1 MNSMSLTSPTAIG
14 LLPHTLVLVAIS
26 ALIANVG
33 DAVPSELSP
42 PTPGVVEG
50 NDIPDDKSLEAM
62 RAVIGTITLVRMNV
76 FDTSQKSENKSLY
89 RLANRLHI
97 VTRESTLLAQLLF
110 RQGDMYSRRVLDES
124 ERILRSNEYLYDAKI
139 SISSYTDG
147 VVQIVVW
154 TQDLWTLVP
163 DISLSRSGGEN
174 KTGFAISEKNLLGY
188 GSEVRVSWAETVDR
202 QSTSFLFF
210 DRNLLKSRTSL
221 LARVSDNSDGNVHRL
236 RVLRPFFALDSR
248 WAAGT
253 DILDADFED
262 QFYYLGDAVAEYRE
276 QTEYYTLHGGRSKG
290 LQDGWAR
297 RWTLGMVFDDR
308 QFSQVTDGT
317 LRPLIPEDR
326 RLVYPYVGMELLE
339 DNFTT
344 TTNRDQIG
352 RTEDFF
358 LGARLT
364 ANLGFASE
372 NFGSDRD
379 ALIYSVGVNRGF
391 GSVEKKL
398 LLLSSM
404 ISGRAEESHSADT
417 RFHVNARYYS
427 QQSKRRL
434 FHIMFD
440 GTWGQNLDLD
450 RLLELG
456 GDSGLRGYPLR
467 YQTGDS
473 RVLISI
479 EERFFT
485 DWYPFRL
492 IRVGFAVFA
501 DVGRT
506 WGENPAGGTSLG
518 WLKDVGFGLRLA
530 PTRSGSNKVFHI
542 DLAFP
547 LDGDPSIDSVQFLL
561 TSSRSF

>member
-1 MNSMSLTSPTAIG
+1 MQFMYLTSPTAVR
-14 LLPHTLVLVAIS
+14 LLPLSFVLVALW
-26 ALIANVG
+26 ALFGGVS
-33 DAVPSELSP
+33 DACPSELSP
-42 PTPGVVEG
+42 TTLGVAEDNEIPGDE
-50 NDIPDDKSLEAM
+50 SLEAM
-62 RAVIGTITLVRMNV
+62 RAVIGTITLTRMNV
-76 FDTSQKSENKSLY
+76 FDTSQKGENKSLY

-97 VTRESTLLAQLLF
+97 VTRESALLSQLLF
-110 RQGDMYSRRVLDES
+110 RQGDVYSRRVLEES
-124 ERILRSNEYLYDAKI
+124 ERILRRNEYLYDAKI
-139 SISSYTDG
+139 SISSYKDG
-147 VVQIVVW
+147 EVHIVVW

-174 KTGFAISEKNLLGY
+174 KTGFAISEKNLLGH
-188 GSEVRVSWAETVDR
+188 GSEIRVSWAETVDR

-221 LARVSDNSDGNVHRL
+221 LARVSDNSDGNIQRL

-248 WAAGT
+248 WAAGM
-253 DILDADFED
+253 DLLDADFED
-262 QFYYLGDAVAEYRE
+262 QFYDLRDAVAEYRE
-276 QTEYYTLHGGRSKG
+276 QTEYFTLHGGRSKG

-297 RWTLGMVFDDR
+297 RWTLGVVFDDK
-308 QFSQVTDGT
+308 QFSEVTDGT
-317 LRPLIPEDR
+317 LRTLVPEDR
-326 RLVYPYVGMELLE
+326 RLVYPYVGMVLLE
-339 DNFTT
+339 DNFRT

-352 RTEDFF
+352 RTEDIF
-358 LGARLT
+358 LGTRFT

-372 NFGSDRD
+372 NIGSDRD
-379 ALIYSVGVNRGF
+379 ALIYSVGASRGF
-391 GSVEKKL
+391 GAVEKKV

-440 GTWGQNLDLD
+440 GTWGQNLDFD
-450 RLLELG
+450 NLLELG

-467 YQTGDS
+467 YQTGES

-492 IRVGFAVFA
+492 VRVGFAVFA
-501 DVGRT
+501 DAGRT
-506 WGENPAGGTSLG
+506 WGENPAGGTPIG

-530 PTRSGSNKVFHI
+530 PTRSGSNKVFHV

-547 LDGDPSIDSVQFLL
+547 LDGDSSIDSVQFLL

>member
-1 MNSMSLTSPTAIG
+1 MNNMRPASPTVDG
-14 LLPHTLVLVAIS
+14 SLPLTFALVALL
-26 ALIANVG
+26 ALFGGVR
-33 DAVPSELSP
+33 DAGPSELSP
-42 PTPGVVEG
+42 TVLDVAESS
-50 NDIPDDKSLEAM
+50 DIPGDESLEAM
-62 RAVIGTITLVRMNV
+62 LAVIGTITLQRMNV
-76 FDTSQKSENKSLY
+76 FDTSQKGENKSLY

-97 VTRESTLLAQLLF
+97 VTRESTLLSQLLF
-110 RQGDMYSRRVLDES
+110 RQGDVYSRRVLDES
-124 ERILRSNEYLYDAKI
+124 ARLLRRNEYLHDAKI
-139 SISSYTDG
+139 SISSYKDG
-147 VVQIVVW
+147 VVHILVW

-188 GSEVRVSWAETVDR
+188 GSEVSVSWAETVDR

-221 LARVSDNSDGNVHRL
+221 LARFSDNSDGNVQRL
-236 RVLRPFFALDSR
+236 RVLRPFFAMDSR
-248 WAAGT
+248 WAAGM
-253 DILDADFED
+253 DLLDADFED
-262 QFYYLGDAVAEYRE
+262 QFYVLGDAVAEYRE
-276 QTEYYTLHGGRSKG
+276 QTEYYNLHGGRSKG

-297 RWTLGMVFDDR
+297 RWTIGLVLDDK
-308 QFSQVTDGT
+308 QFSEVADGT
-317 LRPLIPEDR
+317 LRTLIPEDR
-326 RLVYPYVGMELLE
+326 RLVYPYVGMVLLE
-339 DNFTT
+339 DKFKT
-344 TTNRDQIG
+344 TTNREQIG

-358 LGARLT
+358 LGTRVT
-364 ANLGFASE
+364 ATVGFASE
-372 NFGSDRD
+372 NFDSDRD
-379 ALIYSVGVNRGF
+379 ALIYSVGANRGF
-391 GSVEKKL
+391 GSIEKKA

-427 QQSKRRL
+427 QQSKRRV
-434 FHIMFD
+434 FHILFD

-450 RLLELG
+450 NLLELG

-473 RVLISI
+473 RALISI

-501 DVGRT
+501 DAGRT
-506 WGENPAGGTSLG
+506 WGANPAGSNSVG

-530 PTRSGSNKVFHI
+530 PTRSGSNKVFHV

-547 LDGDPSIDSVQFLL
+547 LDGDPSIDSVQLIL
-561 TSSRSF
+561 TSSRTF

>member
-1 MNSMSLTSPTAIG
+1 MSLTSPTAVR
-14 LLPHTLVLVAIS
+14 LLPLSFLLVALS
-26 ALIANVG
+26 VLFGGVS
-33 DAVPSELSP
+33 DASPSELSST
-42 PTPGVVEG
+42 TPGVAED
-50 NDIPDDKSLEAM
+50 NDIPGDESLEAM
-62 RAVIGTITLVRMNV
+62 QAVIGTITLTRVNV
-76 FDTSQKSENKSLY
+76 FDMSQKGENKSLY

-97 VTRESTLLAQLLF
+97 VTRESTLLSQLLF
-110 RQGDMYSRRVLDES
+110 RQGDVYSRRVLDES
-124 ERILRSNEYLYDAKI
+124 ERILRRNEYLHDAKI
-139 SISSYTDG
+139 SISSYKDG
-147 VVQIVVW
+147 VVDIVVW
-154 TQDLWTLVP
+154 TQDLWTFVP

-174 KTGFAISEKNLLGY
+174 KTGFGISETNLLGY
-188 GSEVRVSWAETVDR
+188 GSEISVSWAETVDR
-202 QSTSFLFF
+202 QSTKLLFY
-210 DRNLLKSRTSL
+210 DQNLFKSWTSL
-221 LARVSDNSDGNVHRL
+221 LARVSDNSDGHVHRL

-248 WAAGT
+248 WAAGM
-253 DILDADFED
+253 DLVDADAED
-262 QFYYLGDAVAEYRE
+262 QFYDLGDAIAEYRE

-297 RWTLGMVFDDR
+297 RWTLGVVFDDK
-308 QFSQVTDGT
+308 QFSEVSDGT
-317 LRPLIPEDR
+317 LRTLVPEDR
-326 RLVYPYVGMELLE
+326 RLVYPYVGMVLLE
-339 DNFTT
+339 DNFRT

-358 LGARLT
+358 LGTQLT

-372 NFGSDRD
+372 NIGSDRD
-379 ALIYSVGVNRGF
+379 ALIYSVGANRGF
-391 GSVEKKL
+391 GSVEKKS

-450 RLLELG
+450 NLLELG

-501 DVGRT
+501 DAGRT
-506 WGENPAGGTSLG
+506 WGENPAGGASMG

-530 PTRSGSNKVFHI
+530 PSRSGSNKVFHI

-547 LDGDPSIDSVQFLL
+547 LDGDPSIDSVQLLL

>member
-1 MNSMSLTSPTAIG
+1 MQFMSLTSPTAVS
-14 LLPHTLVLVAIS
+14 LLPLSFVLVALL
-26 ALIANVG
+26 ALFGGVS
-33 DAVPSELSP
+33 DACPSELSP
-42 PTPGVVEG
+42 TTLGVAED
-50 NDIPDDKSLEAM
+50 NDIPGDESLEAM
-62 RAVIGTITLVRMNV
+62 RAVIGTITLTRMNV
-76 FDTSQKSENKSLY
+76 FDTSQKGENKSLY

-97 VTRESTLLAQLLF
+97 VTRESTLLSQLLF
-110 RQGDMYSRRVLDES
+110 RQGDVYSRRVLEES
-124 ERILRSNEYLYDAKI
+124 ERILRRNEFLYDAKI
-139 SISSYTDG
+139 SISSYKDG
-147 VVQIVVW
+147 VVHIVVW

-174 KTGFAISEKNLLGY
+174 KTGFAISEKNLLGH
-188 GSEVRVSWAETVDR
+188 GSEIRVSWAETVDR

-210 DRNLLKSRTSL
+210 DRNLFKSRTSL
-221 LARVSDNSDGNVHRL
+221 LARVSDNSDGNIQRL

-248 WAAGT
+248 WAAGM
-253 DILDADFED
+253 DLLDADFED
-262 QFYYLGDAVAEYRE
+262 QFYDLGDAVAEYRE

-297 RWTLGMVFDDR
+297 RWTLGVVFDDK
-308 QFSQVTDGT
+308 QFSEVTDGT
-317 LRPLIPEDR
+317 LRKLVPKDR
-326 RLVYPYVGMELLE
+326 RLVYPYVGMVLLE
-339 DNFTT
+339 DNFRT

-358 LGARLT
+358 LGTRFT

-372 NFGSDRD
+372 NIGSDRD
-379 ALIYSVGVNRGF
+379 ALIYSVGANRGF
-391 GSVEKKL
+391 GAVEKKV

-440 GTWGQNLDLD
+440 GTWGQNLDFD
-450 RLLELG
+450 NLLELG

-467 YQTGDS
+467 YQTGES

-501 DVGRT
+501 DAGRT
-506 WGENPAGGTSLG
+506 WGENPAGGTSIG

-530 PTRSGSNKVFHI
+530 PTRSGSNKVFHV

-547 LDGDPSIDSVQFLL
+547 LDGDSSIDSVQFLL

>member
-1 MNSMSLTSPTAIG
+1 MQFMSLTSPTAVR
-14 LLPHTLVLVAIS
+14 LLPLSFVLVAHL
-26 ALIANVG
+26 ALFGGVS
-33 DAVPSELSP
+33 DACPSELSS
-42 PTPGVVEG
+42 TTLGVAEG
-50 NDIPDDKSLEAM
+50 NEIPGDESLEAM
-62 RAVIGTITLVRMNV
+62 RAVIGTITLTRMNV
-76 FDTSQKSENKSLY
+76 FDTSQKGENKSLY

-97 VTRESTLLAQLLF
+97 VTRESALLSQLLF
-110 RQGDMYSRRVLDES
+110 RQGDVYSRRVLEES
-124 ERILRSNEYLYDAKI
+124 ERILRRNEYLYDAKI
-139 SISSYTDG
+139 SISSYKDG
-147 VVQIVVW
+147 EVHIVVW

-174 KTGFAISEKNLLGY
+174 KTGFAISEKNLLGH
-188 GSEVRVSWAETVDR
+188 GSEIRVSWAETVDR

-210 DRNLLKSRTSL
+210 DRNLFKSRTSL
-221 LARVSDNSDGNVHRL
+221 LARVSDNSDGNIQRL

-248 WAAGT
+248 WAAGM
-253 DILDADFED
+253 DLLDADFED
-262 QFYYLGDAVAEYRE
+262 QFYDLGDAVAEYRE
-276 QTEYYTLHGGRSKG
+276 QTEYFTLHGGRSKG
-290 LQDGWAR
+290 LQNGWAR
-297 RWTLGMVFDDR
+297 RWTLGVVFDDK
-308 QFSQVTDGT
+308 QFSEVTDGT
-317 LRPLIPEDR
+317 LRKLVPKDR
-326 RLVYPYVGMELLE
+326 RLVYPYVGMVLLE
-339 DNFTT
+339 DNFRT

-358 LGARLT
+358 LGTRFT

-372 NFGSDRD
+372 NIGSDRD
-379 ALIYSVGVNRGF
+379 ALIYSVGANRGF
-391 GSVEKKL
+391 GAVEKKV

-440 GTWGQNLDLD
+440 GTWGQNLDFD
-450 RLLELG
+450 NLLELG

-467 YQTGDS
+467 YQTGES
-473 RVLISI
+473 RMLISI

-492 IRVGFAVFA
+492 VRVGFAVFA
-501 DVGRT
+501 DAGRT
-506 WGENPAGGTSLG
+506 WGENPAGGTPIG

-530 PTRSGSNKVFHI
+530 PTRSGSNKVFHV

-547 LDGDPSIDSVQFLL
+547 LDGDSSIDSVQFLL